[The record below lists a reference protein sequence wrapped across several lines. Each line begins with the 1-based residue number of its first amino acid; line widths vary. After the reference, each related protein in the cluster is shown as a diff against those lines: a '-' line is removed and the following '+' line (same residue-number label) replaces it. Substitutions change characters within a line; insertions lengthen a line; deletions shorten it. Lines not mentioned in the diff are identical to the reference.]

1 MNNRLKSLLNSLF
14 KFCLAGGLISWL
26 VATGRLDVNSVSAL
40 FRSSY
45 FFIGFFF
52 IGLNLWLASE
62 RWRLLA
68 TPQNVPAGS
77 WEMFRLSLV
86 GVFFNYAMPGGVGG
100 DVIKAYYFGKDHPQ
114 ARAAAI
120 TSVILDRVLG
130 LYAMIL
136 MAVFI
141 MLLDHTRVF
150 AQPTLRTLFIILILL
165 AAAFSLGFLS
175 LFSRRIKSRGWVEKI
190 LDRLPLSAKL
200 LKLYET
206 AHRFGLLRARVLT
219 ALALSVF
226 AQSVSILF
234 LWIAGLAAGFND
246 VPLLTYFL
254 VAPLGF
260 MATAIPISPA
270 GLGVGQ
276 AAFLV
281 LFNLYLGHPSSLGPV
296 VITSQQVM
304 TAIFGLAGAFFYIRR
319 KDRVSTDELERATT
333 TENSP

>member
-1 MNNRLKSLLNSLF
+1 MNEKAKALLNSIL
-14 KFCLAGGLISWL
+14 KFCLAGGLIVWL
-26 VATGRLDVNSVSAL
+26 VSTGRLDLQSVSAL
-40 FRSSY
+40 FKSSY
-45 FFIGFFF
+45 FFVGFFF

-77 WEMFRLSLV
+77 WEVFRLTLT

-100 DVIKAYYFGKDHPQ
+100 DVVKAYYFGKDHPQ

-120 TSVILDRVLG
+120 TSVILDRALG

-136 MAVFI
+136 MAVCV
-141 MLLDHTRVF
+141 MLMDHTRVF
-150 AQPTLRTLFIILILL
+150 AQPTLSTLFYLL
-165 AAAFSLGFLS
+165 VALALGFSVVFLS
-175 LFSRRIKSRGWVEKI
+175 LFSRRIKKHGWVEKM
-190 LDRLPLSAKL
+190 LERLPLSAKF

-206 AHRFGLLRARVLT
+206 AHRFGLMRARVLT
-219 ALALSVF
+219 ALGLSVF
-226 AQSVSILF
+226 AQSVMILF
-234 LWIAGLAAGFND
+234 LWIAGLAAGFHE
-246 VPLLTYFL
+246 VPMMTYFL

-281 LFNLYLGHPSSLGPV
+281 LFNLYLGHPSPLGPV
-296 VITSQQVM
+296 VITSQQAM
-304 TAIFGLAGAFFYIRR
+304 TAIFGLAGAYFYIRR
-319 KDRVSTDELERATT
+319 KDRVSTEDIAHSAA
-333 TENSP
+333 ENT